1 MPSSN
6 EPHSN
11 ARMVCPKCGKT
22 YEDAQQHPGGVCPLD
37 QALLQSLEADPL
49 AGQLIAEKY
58 QLIHPME
65 AGGWSVVY
73 RARHVHL
80 QKDVA
85 VKVLHWHLSLNE
97 DKVRRFHQ
105 EAEAASK
112 LNHPNIV
119 SIFDYGTLESGQ
131 PYFVMEL
138 VQGESLKD
146 ILERDGPLDATRAAQ
161 LFRQAALALAAA
173 HKHGV
178 LHRDLKP
185 SNMMVTRQDAELTPS
200 AENLKLLDFGIAKIM
215 TDVADDEKLTLT
227 GETVGTPRYMS
238 PEQCLG
244 KPLDPRS
251 DIYSLGCV
259 MFEMLSGQACVEGA
273 TAYDYMHGHVGTE
286 PRSFKDVRADLDIP
300 KPLQDVI
307 YTMLAKHPD
316 DRQPSMEAL
325 SGELEQIAR
334 GESTFHFRRLR
345 FRREWKTKAKQMALF
360 VLVPVVV
367 SALTAITLRS
377 YLNPPA
383 AAPDEGLRTVSI
395 DPTKDDGNSVNTRA
409 EMVTSVNA
417 PEFPSGDA
425 WLNVKEPLRMQ
436 DLKGKVV
443 LLDFWTY
450 CCVNCLNA
458 MPQVERLKEKFGDRL
473 VVIGVHS
480 AKFENEKET
489 NNIRQA
495 IVRWNIDFPV
505 VNDADFKIWKSYGVT
520 AWPTL
525 IVIGPDGKIVHQNP
539 GEGNFNVLSHI
550 IEDAI
555 QSAPEAGDAPAARL
569 PAPALERDKQ
579 PASPLLYPA
588 KICADPAGNRIFI
601 ADSGHNRI
609 VIARPDGEVL
619 ETIGTGTPG
628 KQDGRFEQATFNE
641 PQGLCYSNGVIYVA
655 DTLSHAIR
663 TIDLSTRSVA
673 TIAGTGSRAGILH
686 KRGGQALKTPIN
698 FPRDL
703 VIIGDKLYISM
714 AGFHQLWTL
723 DLKTHQVGTFAGNGK
738 QSLIDGPPLRAELA
752 QPCGI
757 ATDGKR
763 LYFADSETSAIRSA
777 EPVSG
782 DVTTLVGHG
791 LYDSGD
797 RDGQFPAS
805 RLQHPIGIAPY
816 NGLLYITD
824 AFNHKI
830 KVLDPQKATAT
841 TLVGSGKAGRADG
854 DFPEFFEPAGLV
866 VLPDQVLIADT
877 NNHVIRSVSLSTGN
891 VSTLQLQGLKPPQ
904 SAPTKPS
911 RG

>member
-1 MPSSN
+1 
-6 EPHSN
+6 
-11 ARMVCPKCGKT
+11 
-22 YEDAQQHPGGVCPLD
+22 
-37 QALLQSLEADPL
+37 
-49 AGQLIAEKY
+49 
-58 QLIHPME
+58 ME

-73 RARHVHL
+73 RARHVL
-80 QKDVA
+80 LDKDVA

-97 DKVRRFHQ
+97 DKVKRFHQ

-119 SIFDYGTLESGQ
+119 SIFDYGTLETGQ

-138 VQGESLKD
+138 LQGESLKD
-146 ILERDGPLDATRAAQ
+146 ILERDGPLDPTRAAQ
-161 LFRQAALALAAA
+161 LFRQAALTLAAA
-173 HKHGV
+173 HKHGL

-185 SNMMVTRQDAELTPS
+185 SNMMVTRQDAELTPTT
-200 AENLKLLDFGIAKIM
+200 ENLKLLDFGIAKIM

-227 GETVGTPRYMS
+227 GETIGTPQYMS

-244 KPLDPRS
+244 KALDARS

-259 MFEMLSGQACVEGA
+259 MFEMLSGQPCVEGV
-273 TAYDYMHGHVGTE
+273 TAYDYMHGHVDTE
-286 PRSFKDVRADLDIP
+286 PRRFKDVCPNLDIP
-300 KPLQDVI
+300 EKLQDVI
-307 YTMLAKHPD
+307 YSMLAKHPD
-316 DRQPSMEAL
+316 DRQPSMEAVADDID
-325 SGELEQIAR
+325 QVTR
-334 GESTFHFRRLR
+334 GESAFHLRRPR
-345 FRREWKTKAKQMALF
+345 FRRALKIRAKQAALI
-360 VLVPVVV
+360 VLVPVVASV
-367 SALTAITLRS
+367 LTVLAMQLV
-377 YLNPPA
+377 LFAPPA
-383 AAPDEGLRTVSI
+383 AIDGGLQTV
-395 DPTKDDGNSVNTRA
+395 TQDGDNSVNTRA

-417 PEFPSGDA
+417 PAFPRDAA
-425 WLNVKEPLRMQ
+425 WLNVKQPLTIT

-458 MPQVERLKEKFGDRL
+458 MPQVKRLKEKFGDRL

-495 IVRWNIDFPV
+495 IVRWGIDFPV

-525 IVIGPDGKIVHQNP
+525 VVIGPDGKIIHQNP
-539 GEGNFNVLSHI
+539 GEGNFNLLSHI
-550 IEDAI
+550 IEDAL
-555 QSAPEAGDAPAARL
+555 QSATQGSQDPARTQAKL
-569 PAPALERDKQ
+569 PPPVLERDKL
-579 PASPLLYPA
+579 PPSPLFYPA
-588 KICADPAGNRIFI
+588 KVCADLAGNRIFI
-601 ADSGHNRI
+601 ADAGHNRI
-609 VIARPDGEVL
+609 VVARPDGTVL

-628 KQDGRFEQATFNE
+628 KQDGSFAQASFNE
-641 PQGLCYSNGVIYVA
+641 PQGICYGSGKLYVA

-663 TIDLSTRSVA
+663 TIDLSQRTVA
-673 TIAGTGSRAGILH
+673 TIAGTGSRAAIVH

-703 VIIGDKLYISM
+703 VLIGDKLYISM

-723 DLKTHQVGTFAGNGK
+723 DLKTHQVSTFAGNGK
-738 QSLIDGPPLRAELA
+738 QSLTDGPPLRAELA

-777 EPVSG
+777 DPISG
-782 DVTTLVGHG
+782 AVTTLVGHG
-791 LYDSGD
+791 LFDSGD
-797 RDGQFPAS
+797 RDGQFATS

-824 AFNHKI
+824 AFNHKV

-841 TLVGSGKAGRADG
+841 TVVGSGKPGKADG
-854 DFPEFFEPAGLV
+854 DFPEFFEPSGLT
-866 VLPDQVLIADT
+866 VLPDQLLVADT
-877 NNHVIRSVSLSTGN
+877 NNHVIRSVSLITGE
-891 VSTLQLQGLKPPQ
+891 VSTLQLAGLRPPSTDRKQ
-904 SAPTKPS
+904 Y
-911 RG
+911 RQ